1 MHTFTYVGMKELHV
15 TLRSKR
21 ILSGCEELTSNN
33 PASAL
38 CKSRRS
44 SVTSGQFERKVD
56 KTESY
61 KTLSAW
67 WNKRNPLLFQILIK
81 IFCFVVRVILMRQLR
96 NRMNLRAVTLIGS
109 QWKGSHWKGFF
120 ELYETSKILWNNH
133 NSSMKKKTPKI
144 YSFRSKEILSL
155 QASLNNLYWQ
165 LIWQISQL
173 TAELQETLLIE
184 VMFCMVKN
192 VAV

>member
-1 MHTFTYVGMKELHV
+1 MHTFTYVMMKELHV

-21 ILSGCEELTSNN
+21 ILSGCEEVTSNN

-38 CKSRRS
+38 CKPGRS

-96 NRMNLRAVTLIGS
+96 NRMNLRAVTLSGS
-109 QWKGSHWKGFF
+109 QWKGS
-120 ELYETSKILWNNH
+120 NNH

-144 YSFRSKEILSL
+144 YSFLSKEILPL

-173 TAELQETLLIE
+173 TAELQETLLTE